1 MSSRIAHRLGGVV
14 TTWNDDRGFGFIKP
28 DDGGAD
34 VFLHFTAEPRGT
46 TRPYVG
52 QRLTFEIEQDE
63 KGRARAVDAEPVLVA
78 ERAEPPVRPTSV
90 VVAIGSILAF
100 GTLFFVVH
108 VVWQVPWTIA
118 GIYLVLSIL
127 TFVLYAADKRAAQTN
142 RWRTPENTLL
152 LVGLVGGWPGAAA
165 AQQVLRHKTKK
176 LSFRTR
182 FWSTVILNVIVF
194 VLVAWYTGTH
204 PIPGLQ
210 LF

>member
-1 MSSRIAHRLGGVV
+1 MSSRAVHRLGGVV

-28 DDGGAD
+28 DGGGPD
-34 VFLHFTAEPRGT
+34 VFLHFSAEPRGT
-46 TRPYVG
+46 TRPYEG
-52 QRLTFEIEQDE
+52 QRLTFEIEQDD
-63 KGRARAVDAEPVLVA
+63 KGRPRALSAEPVLVA

-100 GTLFFVVH
+100 GTLFFVAH
-108 VVWQVPWTIA
+108 VRWQVPWTIA

-127 TFVLYAADKRAAQTN
+127 TFALYAADKRAAQTN

-152 LVGLVGGWPGAAA
+152 LVGLVGGWPGAAV

-182 FWSTVILNVIVF
+182 FWFSVIVNVIVF
-194 VLVAWYTGTH
+194 VLLAWYTSAN

-210 LF
+210 LY

>member
-1 MSSRIAHRLGGVV
+1 MASRIAHRLGGVV

-46 TRPYVG
+46 TRPYLG
-52 QRLTFEIEQDE
+52 QRLTFEVEQDE
-63 KGRARAVDAEPVLVA
+63 KGRARAANAEPVLVA

-127 TFVLYAADKRAAQTN
+127 TFALYAADKRAAQTN

-152 LVGLVGGWPGAAA
+152 LVGLVGGWPGAAV

-176 LSFRTR
+176 LRFRTR
-182 FWSTVILNVIVF
+182 FWSTVIVNVVAF
-194 VLVAWYTGTH
+194 VLLAWYTGAH